1 MPKNYHLEIRE
12 VFDKKYLKV
21 FIKDLDQLKN
31 IQVLITQLPS
41 VKKVNITSS
50 DSTSSPPQNLTVYPK
65 IVYDEQ
71 ELKTEVEAAI
81 EGYFSGGIYDPEF
94 INETIPALGDAA
106 YFKILDY
113 IIQVGNNL
121 EKYPRAT
128 ENLDEEGLRDY
139 FLAFLNTVSKNYS
152 ATGEAF
158 NKSGRTDILI
168 QDTDGVNIFIAECKI
183 WHGASKLNEAID
195 QLLERYVNWRDEKV
209 ALVVFNKDV
218 TDFSSVI
225 ESAQKAVINH
235 KNCIDLIEIR
245 KQTSISYLFKHSD
258 DPSKAIKLELLL
270 FNFRS

>member
-21 FIKDLDQLKN
+21 FVKNLDQLEN
-31 IQVLITQLPS
+31 IQVLIKQLPS
-41 VKKVNITSS
+41 VRKVNITDS
-50 DSTSSPPQNLTVYPK
+50 DSMSSPPQNLTVYPK
-65 IVYDEQ
+65 VVYDEQ
-71 ELKTEVEAAI
+71 ELMTEVEAAL

-94 INETIPALGDAA
+94 IDETIPALGDAA

-139 FLAFLNTVSKNYS
+139 FLAFLNTVSKNHS

-168 QDTDGVNIFIAECKI
+168 QDSDGVNIFIAECKI
-183 WHGASKLNEAID
+183 WHGASKLDEAID
-195 QLLERYVNWRDEKV
+195 QLLDRYVNWRDEKV
-209 ALVVFNKDV
+209 ALVVFNKHV
-218 TDFSSVI
+218 ADFSR
-225 ESAQKAVINH
+225 VINSAREAIINH
-235 KNCIDLIEIR
+235 ENCIDLVEVR
-245 KQTSISYLFKHSD
+245 KQTSVSYLFKHSD
-258 DPSKAIKLELLL
+258 DPSKTIKFELLL
-270 FNFRS
+270 FNYRS